1 MLTIQVTKIKP
12 RLRIEKIGLY
22 YSIVTANSISNVNG
36 VGGIGENDISEYS
49 LNRGCCKT

>member
-1 MLTIQVTKIKP
+1 MTKIKP

-22 YSIVTANSISNVNG
+22 YSIVTANCVSNVND
-36 VGGIGENDISEYS
+36 VGGIEEDDIPEDS